1 MGVVVGE
8 KVTLALEMAARKKMP
23 CVAMIT
29 SGGTRIQEGVLS
41 LMQMAKTTLAARAL
55 RDKGQPFIVALS
67 NPSTGQVLGSFAS
80 MADIIFAEPGSHI
93 GFAPLAAVS
102 YTHLTLPTK
111 A

>member
-41 LMQMAKTTLAARAL
+41 LMQMAKTT
-55 RDKGQPFIVALS
+55 P
-67 NPSTGQVLGSFAS
+67 
-80 MADIIFAEPGSHI
+80 
-93 GFAPLAAVS
+93 VS
-102 YTHLTLPTK
+102 YTHLTLPTILLV
-111 A
+111 

>member
-8 KVTLALEMAARKKMP
+8 KVTLALEMAARKKIP
-23 CVAMIT
+23 CVAMVT

-41 LMQMAKTTLAARAL
+41 LMQMAKTTLATRAL

-80 MADIIFAEPGSHI
+80 MADIIFA
-93 GFAPLAAVS
+93 VVQR
-102 YTHLTLPTK
+102 K
-111 A
+111 